1 MLQKEDLLNLNFY
14 KKTDYT
20 GSIRRLCYKIEKDG
34 DNFLV
39 TSWPGPYC
47 FDKTP
52 GEVKSFHTFEFTMDA
67 LQDIADY
74 LNRESE
80 KLDGQN

>member
-1 MLQKEDLLNLNFY
+1 MVKKDDLLNLNFY

-34 DNFLV
+34 DQFLV
-39 TSWPGPYC
+39 TTWRGPYC

-52 GEVKSFHTFEFTMDA
+52 PELKSAHKFEFTMDA

-74 LNRESE
+74 LNNESE
-80 KLDGQN
+80 KLDDQN